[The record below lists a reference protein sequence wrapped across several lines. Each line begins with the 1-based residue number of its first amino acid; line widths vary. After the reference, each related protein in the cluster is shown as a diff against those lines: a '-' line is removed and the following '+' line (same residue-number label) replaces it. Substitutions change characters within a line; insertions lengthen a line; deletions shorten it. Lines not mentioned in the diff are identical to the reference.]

1 MTLKRKGDLM
11 KFTKQTLKRMLRT
24 FFQTAIGV
32 VAVGISTVDFTQVS
46 AAKTGL
52 IALGASAFSAGI
64 SALRNRESDG

>member
-1 MTLKRKGDLM
+1 
-11 KFTKQTLKRMLRT
+11 MLRT

-52 IALGASAFSAGI
+52 IALGASAFSAGL
-64 SALRNRESDG
+64 SALMNLEIGDNK

>member
-1 MTLKRKGDLM
+1 M
-11 KFTKQTLKRMLRT
+11 KFTRQTLKRMLRT

-32 VAVGISTVDFTQVS
+32 VAVGISTVDFTAIS

-64 SALRNRESDG
+64 SALMNLESDG